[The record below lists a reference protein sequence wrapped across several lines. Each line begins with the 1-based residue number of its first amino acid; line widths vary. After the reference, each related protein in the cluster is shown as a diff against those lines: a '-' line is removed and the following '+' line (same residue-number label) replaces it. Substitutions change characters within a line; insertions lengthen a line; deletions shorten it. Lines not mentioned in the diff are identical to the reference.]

1 MLNVLPDL
9 DLLLFKVLEL
19 GLKLVTL
26 TQTLRVLLGL
36 FGVLGQNAFVLFQE
50 LAKLLDNLVKATLQI
65 VAFFFSFFYQLFNF
79 EAKVGSLRTNECLR
93 FKK

>member
-50 LAKLLDNLVKATLQI
+50 LAKLLDNLVKATL
-65 VAFFFSFFYQLFNF
+65 
-79 EAKVGSLRTNECLR
+79 
-93 FKK
+93 